1 LLRPRVAD
9 AESTESEEFY
19 AHRISIVLPGFTA
32 RFADKKCRRWIEN
45 LIAQN
50 LPAHVLPEFYWLD
63 FAFFAQFEM
72 RYLQWLG
79 HMQASSLAG
88 FSGELKALDDSAQHV
103 IAFLKKNRPQHE
115 LHYWI

>member
-1 LLRPRVAD
+1 MTPCPSGITSYFVPKDVYSGLDIDPEV
-9 AESTESEEFY
+9 T
-19 AHRISIVLPGFTA
+19 IQTV
-32 RFADKKCRRWIEN
+32 N

-79 HMQASSLAG
+79 HLQTSSLAG
-88 FSGELKALDDSAQHV
+88 FSGELKALDESAQHL
-103 IAFLKKNRPQHE
+103 IAFLQKNRPQHE